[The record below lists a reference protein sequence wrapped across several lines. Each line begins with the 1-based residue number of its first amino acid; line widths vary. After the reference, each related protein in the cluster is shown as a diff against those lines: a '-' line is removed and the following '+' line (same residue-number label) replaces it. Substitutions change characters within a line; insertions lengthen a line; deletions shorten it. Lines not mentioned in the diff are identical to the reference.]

1 VIAWLSIIGEFMS
14 REDLSKFP
22 ATVVDILGGGVFS
35 VKLANGQIISAK
47 LSGRMRKF
55 SIRVIQGD
63 RVTIGLSP
71 YDLTHGLILER
82 EKLSP
87 QASGFRR

>member
-1 VIAWLSIIGEFMS
+1 MS
-14 REDLSKFP
+14 REDLTKVP
-22 ATVVDILGGGVFS
+22 GVVVDVLGGGHFS
-35 VKLANGQIISAK
+35 VKLGNSKIIQAK

-55 SIRVIQGD
+55 SIRVINGD

-82 EKLSP
+82 EKLEP
-87 QASGFRR
+87 YRPAPKAIGI

>member
-1 VIAWLSIIGEFMS
+1 MS
-14 REDLSKFP
+14 REDLTKVP
-22 ATVVDILGGGVFS
+22 ATVVDILGGGMFS
-35 VKLANGQIISAK
+35 VKLPNGQIIQAK

-82 EKLSP
+82 EKLAP
-87 QASGFRR
+87 RAPIQRDR